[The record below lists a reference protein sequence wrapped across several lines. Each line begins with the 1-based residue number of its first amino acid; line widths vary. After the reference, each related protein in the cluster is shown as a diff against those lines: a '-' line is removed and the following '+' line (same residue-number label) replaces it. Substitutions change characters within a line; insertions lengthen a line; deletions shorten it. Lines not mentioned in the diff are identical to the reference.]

1 MRYKRGK
8 EGDGRKA
15 LVERERRCSEPLE
28 CTSTRKA
35 GWDNLKFFGAVSP
48 ALFLPASSFTPL
60 THFVPSLS
68 LLWAPRCLSSLL
80 VHAAPTTNKYVACW
94 GLFGAELVGEPIS
107 RSRRRSVATVAWAQW
122 LMAFVRRT
130 HRAP

>member
-48 ALFLPASSFTPL
+48 ALFLPASSFTSRSLTSFPL
-60 THFVPSLS
+60 SLS
-68 LLWAPRCLSSLL
+68 LSLSAMGSEVPLQ
-80 VHAAPTTNKYVACW
+80 PPGSCGSYNK
-94 GLFGAELVGEPIS
+94 
-107 RSRRRSVATVAWAQW
+107 Q
-122 LMAFVRRT
+122 VRRLLGPLWSRT
-130 HRAP
+130 RR